1 MSPKQ
6 IVDPREWNIPM
17 GLVVVLIA
25 AAVAVTGL
33 VGSIK
38 SDVAALRHDMASI
51 KQSMTLDYVLVSKFR
66 QWIYATEKQNAEWSA
81 GDYSE

>member
-17 GLVVVLIA
+17 GLVVVIIA
-25 AAVAVTGL
+25 ASVSFTGL
-33 VGSIK
+33 VASIK

-66 QWIYATEKQNAEWSA
+66 QWIRHTEKATPEWTA
-81 GDYSE
+81 ADYQE

>member
-38 SDVAALRHDMASI
+38 SDVAALRNDMASI

-66 QWIYATEKQNAEWSA
+66 QWIYQTEKQNATWTA
-81 GDYSE
+81 GDYAE